1 MAAGTFNV
9 LAKSEIIG
17 KVKFEGANDI
27 GPKIVLELNKVMFRP
42 ANAIGL
48 ITDEWGQMQLT
59 GEVLVDDTGIFGT
72 ITHPDT
78 GMVAPITDAYYIGK
92 GVVSIQLVDDVTY
105 RDLGNVPTFEF
116 EPTIET
122 LPHYSARY
130 GVRSKDLEVVTLMSA
145 TLNLT
150 LDEWTYDNLMLVFM
164 GEEVV
169 IPLAAPEEGVPPAET
184 PQAA

>member
-1 MAAGTFNV
+1 MAVGTFNV

-17 KVKFEGANDI
+17 KVKFTGANDI
-27 GPKIVLELNKVMFRP
+27 GPQIVLELNKVMFRP

-92 GVVSIQLVDDVTY
+92 GVVEVQLGDDIAY
-105 RDLGNVPTFEF
+105 RSLGDVPTFEF

-122 LPHYSARY
+122 LPHYSHQY

-169 IPLAAPEEGVPPAET
+169 TPLMAPVGE